1 MIKIEPDDKVELR
14 EILGPLYLSL
24 GQHLGSRKILKVFLS
39 IFLDFLFLFLF
50 INNEEAHDTAV
61 TLHVT

>member
-14 EILGPLYLSL
+14 EILGPPYLSL
-24 GQHLGSRKILKVFLS
+24 GQHLGSRKIFKVFLS
-39 IFLDFLFLFLF
+39 IFLDFLFLF